1 MRLKQD
7 CSADTGISTLIL
19 FIAIVLMAVL
29 VVTPLLNTSGV
40 FTRKAVHTGEETR
53 EHISTGVAV
62 VSVSGQTTDNS
73 TKDHGITRL
82 NIIIEPIVGSEII
95 DLDATIIS
103 VRAAGSP
110 PAILRYNQTSDSYE
124 DGFFN
129 ASRWLHISEGT
140 EADRMND
147 PYIKYGDMVELG
159 INTTASA
166 TDFSPNVDVAIEFL
180 LENGFN
186 MKVGFRTP
194 LMYPVS
200 DEYLEL
206 Y

>member
-19 FIAIVLMAVL
+19 FIAIVLMAAL
-29 VVTPLLNTSGV
+29 VVVPLINTSDM
-40 FTRKAVHTGEETR
+40 FTEKAVHTGEETK
-53 EHISTGVAV
+53 EHVSTGIRII
-62 VSVSGQTTDNS
+62 SVGGQTTDN
-73 TKDHGITRL
+73 TTTDHGITRL
-82 NIIIEPIVGSEII
+82 NILIEPIVGSEIVT
-95 DLDATIIS
+95 LDTMIIS
-103 VRAAGSP
+103 VISTGKP
-110 PAILRYNQTSDSYE
+110 PVILRYNQTSDSYG

-129 ASRWLHISEGT
+129 ASRWLRIGDGT

-147 PYIKYGDMVELG
+147 PHLEYGDMVELG
-159 INTTASA
+159 IDTTASA
-166 TDFSPNVDVAIEFL
+166 TDFSPNVGIVIEFL
-180 LENGFN
+180 IETGFDTRIE
-186 MKVGFRTP
+186 FRTP

>member
-19 FIAIVLMAVL
+19 FIAIVLMAAL
-29 VVTPLLNTSGV
+29 VVMPLINTSGV
-40 FTRKAVHTGEETR
+40 FTQKAVHTGEETR
-53 EHISTGVAV
+53 EHISTGVSII
-62 VSVSGQTTDNS
+62 SVSGQTTNNS
-73 TKDHGITRL
+73 TTDHGITSLR
-82 NIIIEPIVGSEII
+82 IIIEPIVGSEIV
-95 DLDATIIS
+95 DLDTAIIS
-103 VRAAGSP
+103 VRAAGNP

-129 ASRWLHISEGT
+129 VSRWLRVNKGT
-140 EADRMND
+140 EADRAND
-147 PYIKYGDMVELG
+147 PYIEYGDMVELG

-166 TDFSPNVDVAIEFL
+166 TDFSPNAGVVIEFL
-180 LENGFN
+180 LETGFN
-186 MKVGFRTP
+186 TRLEFRTP
-194 LMYPVS
+194 LTYPVS

>member
-7 CSADTGISTLIL
+7 CSADVGISTLIL
-19 FIAIVLMAVL
+19 FIAIVLMAAL
-29 VVTPLLNTSGV
+29 VVMPLINTSGV
-40 FTRKAVHTGEETR
+40 YTQKAVYTGEETR
-53 EHISTGVAV
+53 EHISTGVAI

-73 TKDHGITRL
+73 TADHGITRL
-82 NIIIEPIVGSEII
+82 NIIIEPIVGSEIV
-95 DLDATIIS
+95 DLGTLIIS
-103 VRAAGSP
+103 VRAAGKP

-124 DGFFN
+124 DGSFN
-129 ASRWLHISEGT
+129 VSRWLRVNKGT
-140 EADRMND
+140 EADRTND
-147 PYIKYGDMVELG
+147 PYIEYGDLVELG

-166 TDFSPNVDVAIEFL
+166 TDFSPNVDVVIEFM
-180 LENGFN
+180 LETGFN
-186 MKVGFRTP
+186 TRIEFRTP